1 MEQPS
6 ADSGAVG
13 WIYRNRPARFVV
25 SCVCRKTLLRLVG
38 RYADSRLS
46 RIHIRRF
53 AEKRGIADWQ
63 GYGSLNAFFARPRAN
78 VAFPARED
86 TLGSPCQAL
95 VCAWDQLRPDAV
107 VQVKGVTYPLAE
119 LLDEDASRFEGG
131 AAYCLRLE
139 SGHHHRVY
147 CFDDGVLEE
156 ENSVPGRYASVHAAA
171 LPHVPGLYAKNHRVI
186 TRYRTEQFGT
196 AMLVEVGA
204 MFIGSVVRQ
213 APLGEP
219 VRRGDVKGWFCF
231 GGSSVLLFFEP
242 GRVRPDADLLAQMA
256 AGIETAV
263 DVGEKIG
270 EKITR

>member
-119 LLDEDASRFEGG
+119 QSIK
-131 AAYCLRLE
+131 AAIADY
-139 SGHHHRVY
+139 
-147 CFDDGVLEE
+147 
-156 ENSVPGRYASVHAAA
+156 
-171 LPHVPGLYAKNHRVI
+171 
-186 TRYRTEQFGT
+186 YR
-196 AMLVEVGA
+196 
-204 MFIGSVVRQ
+204 RQ
-213 APLGEP
+213 
-219 VRRGDVKGWFCF
+219 
-231 GGSSVLLFFEP
+231 
-242 GRVRPDADLLAQMA
+242 
-256 AGIETAV
+256 GIDPTPI
-263 DVGEKIG
+263 VGELPDPD
-270 EKITR
+270 EYEACHV

>member
-1 MEQPS
+1 M
-6 ADSGAVG
+6 
-13 WIYRNRPARFVV
+13 
-25 SCVCRKTLLRLVG
+25 
-38 RYADSRLS
+38 
-46 RIHIRRF
+46 
-53 AEKRGIADWQ
+53 
-63 GYGSLNAFFARPRAN
+63 
-78 VAFPARED
+78 
-86 TLGSPCQAL
+86 
-95 VCAWDQLRPDAV
+95 
-107 VQVKGVTYPLAE
+107 
-119 LLDEDASRFEGG
+119 
-131 AAYCLRLE
+131 
-139 SGHHHRVY
+139 
-147 CFDDGVLEE
+147 
-156 ENSVPGRYASVHAAA
+156 PGRYDSVHAAA

-242 GRVRPDADLLAQMA
+242 GRVRPDADLLAQTA

-270 EKITR
+270 EKIPR

>member
-6 ADSGAVG
+6 TDGGVVG

-119 LLDEDASRFEGG
+119 LLDEDATTSRSSRGTRTPPALKGARPIVCGWSRAITTGSTVSTTGCWRKKIRCPGG
-131 AAYCLRLE
+131 T
-139 SGHHHRVY
+139 
-147 CFDDGVLEE
+147 
-156 ENSVPGRYASVHAAA
+156 
-171 LPHVPGLYAKNHRVI
+171 
-186 TRYRTEQFGT
+186 TRCMRRPSPTCRACTPRTTG
-196 AMLVEVGA
+196 
-204 MFIGSVVRQ
+204 
-213 APLGEP
+213 
-219 VRRGDVKGWFCF
+219 
-231 GGSSVLLFFEP
+231 
-242 GRVRPDADLLAQMA
+242 
-256 AGIETAV
+256 
-263 DVGEKIG
+263 
-270 EKITR
+270 

>member
-156 ENSVPGRYASVHAAA
+156 ENSVPGRYDSVHAAA

-219 VRRGDVKGWFCF
+219 VRAGTSRA
-231 GGSSVLLFFEP
+231 GSASAAARCCSFLNPAGCGPTPICSRRRRRESKRLWMLGKRL
-242 GRVRPDADLLAQMA
+242 GR
-256 AGIETAV
+256 
-263 DVGEKIG
+263 K
-270 EKITR
+270 

>member
-25 SCVCRKTLLRLVG
+25 SCVCRKTLLGLVG

-63 GYGSLNAFFARPRAN
+63 GYGSLNAFFARPRAD

-147 CFDDGVLEE
+147 CFDDGVL
-156 ENSVPGRYASVHAAA
+156 
-171 LPHVPGLYAKNHRVI
+171 
-186 TRYRTEQFGT
+186 
-196 AMLVEVGA
+196 
-204 MFIGSVVRQ
+204 
-213 APLGEP
+213 
-219 VRRGDVKGWFCF
+219 
-231 GGSSVLLFFEP
+231 
-242 GRVRPDADLLAQMA
+242 
-256 AGIETAV
+256 
-263 DVGEKIG
+263 
-270 EKITR
+270 